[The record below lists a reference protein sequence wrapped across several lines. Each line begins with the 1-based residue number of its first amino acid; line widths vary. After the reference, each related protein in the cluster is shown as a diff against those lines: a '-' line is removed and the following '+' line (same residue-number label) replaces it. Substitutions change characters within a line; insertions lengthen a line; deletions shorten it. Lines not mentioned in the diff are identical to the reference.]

1 MAFLSSPPQKR
12 TALDSSWRL
21 AWFVL
26 LVGAATP
33 FLFPLPLLSQAP
45 VQSPAVS
52 PAAQAALAA
61 ARKFPRLPMA
71 VPSDH
76 LERAFLDR
84 FASASSNVARM
95 AAGPADLEVGRQA
108 RELGI
113 AKDQMA
119 IVMREATQFSSQVTQ
134 MEASAR
140 SMAATTPAQAAMALG
155 RERSMVVR
163 AAMDRLHKAL
173 DGKTRNRI
181 RAYIY
186 TSGDIPSR
194 PLGPGK

>member
-1 MAFLSSPPQKR
+1 
-12 TALDSSWRL
+12 
-21 AWFVL
+21 
-26 LVGAATP
+26 
-33 FLFPLPLLSQAP
+33 
-45 VQSPAVS
+45 
-52 PAAQAALAA
+52 
-61 ARKFPRLPMA
+61 MA

-155 RERSMVVR
+155 QERSMVVR

-186 TSGDIPSR
+186 TNGDIPSR

>member
-1 MAFLSSPPQKR
+1 
-12 TALDSSWRL
+12 
-21 AWFVL
+21 
-26 LVGAATP
+26 
-33 FLFPLPLLSQAP
+33 
-45 VQSPAVS
+45 
-52 PAAQAALAA
+52 
-61 ARKFPRLPMA
+61 MA

-95 AAGPADLEVGRQA
+95 AAGPADLQVGRQA

-113 AKDQMA
+113 TKDQMA

-134 MEASAR
+134 MEATAR